1 MSEHLFMLSLSFTL
15 CRYFVLVVVTCC
27 VIAVGIVCGSYLYS
41 RFLTFIISK
50 MLDKCVIHAAV
61 HFNDNM
67 TLKWFVCTPSVRV
80 EQLFWISL
88 CEDPF
93 CWNCFEVESVDCFI
107 AVVLHP
113 YTWKLPKHFL
123 YLSTRCMYNLDNITM
138 MGLGNEMQVTELRLW
153 IILCNLIQNYI
164 SCHAT
169 ECRKRWQRPGE
180 PTPWH
185 HCRPYNHQKELVWLL
200 SGEPACPTGMGL
212 RRCA

>member
-138 MGLGNEMQVTELRLW
+138 MGLCATSFRITFHVMLQNAGRGDRGLENPPPGTIVDHTITRRNWYDFFLVSQHVRQVWGFADVKL
-153 IILCNLIQNYI
+153 NY
-164 SCHAT
+164 
-169 ECRKRWQRPGE
+169 
-180 PTPWH
+180 
-185 HCRPYNHQKELVWLL
+185 
-200 SGEPACPTGMGL
+200 
-212 RRCA
+212 